1 MKIGIYTPSAT
12 PSASTVLK
20 WTIRSGLEI
29 GIERVHGLCL
39 LVPVVMATNWFY
51 RKPEAS
57 GLVMEYIPLS
67 ESKPC

>member
-29 GIERVHGLCL
+29 GIERVHGLCFVSPGCHGNQ
-39 LVPVVMATNWFY
+39 LVLQKA
-51 RKPEAS
+51 
-57 GLVMEYIPLS
+57 
-67 ESKPC
+67 